1 MRSRTTLDP
10 GAESVGSGAGPEHSA
25 SREQHAGA
33 VGESDG
39 ASTWSHVEAVMG
51 TTVSFT
57 VHGAPGQEDL
67 TTEAVERAFAAACA
81 ELHHLD
87 RLFSTWDPGSPMS
100 ALRRG
105 HGAPAARHPEFDEV
119 FAVASA
125 MREATAG
132 WFDPWAMPGGVDPTG
147 VVKGWAVER
156 ATRLLAHAGV
166 ASAVVNG
173 GGDVATIGV
182 PPGGG
187 PWRIG
192 IRHPWRA
199 DALACVLA
207 VPRAVA
213 TSGSYERGRHLVDP
227 HTGATVERVASASV
241 VGSSLTHADAWATAL
256 AVGGDEVFD
265 RLTSLPGYG
274 AYVISPEGIERSGGE
289 LTVCA

>member
-1 MRSRTTLDP
+1 VP
-10 GAESVGSGAGPEHSA
+10 PAGPTVTSNDV
-25 SREQHAGA
+25 R
-33 VGESDG
+33 
-39 ASTWSHVEAVMG
+39 TWSHVESVMG

-57 VHGAPGQEDL
+57 VH
-67 TTEAVERAFAAACA
+67 TTRGSGPTATDVQSAFETACA

-87 RLFSTWDPGSPMS
+87 ALFSTWDPTSPMS
-100 ALRRG
+100 ALRAG
-105 HGAPAARHPEFDEV
+105 DGGPAACHPEFDEV
-119 FAVASA
+119 FALASA

-156 ATRLLAHAGV
+156 ATRILARAGID
-166 ASAVVNG
+166 SAIVNG

-199 DALACVLA
+199 DAFARVVA
-207 VPRAVA
+207 VVGAVA

-227 HTGATVERVASASV
+227 HTGALVERVASATV
-241 VGSSLTHADAWATAL
+241 VGSGLARADAWATAL

-265 RLTSLPGYG
+265 RLTVLPGYG
-274 AYVISPEGIERSGGE
+274 AYVISPEGTERTGGE
-289 LTVCA
+289 LTTCT